1 MSLSGEREEGGPAS
15 KPSLSGEHDS
25 QTKAKSSLQQERP
38 DSPVPS
44 CVSMK
49 SDWSMVIPHTFSKG
63 VLTTEP
69 GEHQERPEFPS
80 GQSVQSHQ
88 TDLASIFTLL
98 EENMITFVK
107 KELKRFQEIL
117 SLDYPECLESQREE
131 KEQRSSAREGA
142 LKITLHLL
150 RNMKQQELA
159 DTLENIFLD
168 TPAVVCQCCLK
179 TNLKKKFECVFEG
192 IAKEGNSTLL
202 NQIYTDIYMTEGG
215 SGEVNTQHEVRQIE
229 TASRKPVR
237 SETPIRV
244 HDIFKR
250 PPGRV
255 EQIRTVLTKG
265 VAGIGKTV
273 CTQKFTLDWADGKA
287 NRNIHFTIPL
297 SFRELNLLN
306 GMKCSFMDLLHKF
319 FVEMKELEVSNF
331 HKYKVVFVFDGL
343 DECRLPLDF
352 QNNEIWTDVEEP
364 TSVDVL
370 LTNLIKG
377 NLLPSAQLWITTRPA
392 AANQIPPECVCLV
405 TEVRGFTDPQ
415 KDMYFTKRFSG
426 KENTASRVISHVKTS
441 RSLHIMCHIPVFC
454 CITATVLEHMLT
466 TDQRGELPKTLTEM
480 YIHFL
485 VFQSIQGNVKY
496 HGRAEADSHWTTESR
511 KMILSLGK
519 LAFQQLEKGNLIF
532 YESDLTECGIDV
544 REASVC
550 SGVFTQIFREE
561 RGLYQSQK
569 KVFCFVHLSLQE
581 FLAAV
586 YVILSFF
593 NDKQNVLEEPPSPP
607 DQSLHSVHR
616 VAVHKDLQSEE
627 RPWLLSFFLK
637 KKKNVVKE
645 PPSTSNPS
653 LHSVHRVA
661 VDKALQ
667 SKSGHWDLFLRF
679 LLGLSLDT
687 NQRLLRG
694 LLTQTGSSSET
705 NEETVKYIKTFLEN
719 QDFSPERSINLIHC
733 LNELGDT
740 SLIKEVQ
747 GFLTRGG
754 FQLEDLSASQSSAL
768 VFVLV
773 TSEEELDVFDLKKYS
788 RSEAGLLKLLPV
800 LEAKAPRRLLL
811 SGCQV
816 TEAGCASLASAL
828 RSNPSQLRELD
839 LSNNDLQDS
848 GVKLLSDE
856 LSRTTCKLETL
867 RLSGCMVT
875 EAGCVSLA
883 STLSSNPSHL
893 RELDLSNNDLQD
905 SGVKLLSH
913 ELSRTT
919 CKLETL
925 RLSGCMVTEAGCAS
939 LASTLSSNPSQMRE
953 LDLGYNH
960 PGDSGVKL
968 LSALLD
974 DPHCRLETLKVDH
987 GGEFRIKPGFTK
999 YACDLTLDP
1008 NTAHRILSL
1017 SEENRKVTRRREE
1030 QPYPDH
1036 PERFDYMTQVLCREG
1051 LTGSRWYWEVER
1063 RGRVSI
1069 GVTYRGINRRGV
1081 GDDGWLGYN
1090 NKSWSLVC
1098 HDNSYSVCHNEK
1110 RTVSPV
1116 CPSGSTRVGVYLDCP
1131 GGTLSFYRVSSDTL
1145 TLIHTFHSTFTQPLY
1160 PGFWVWWEGSSVSLC
1175 QR

>member
-1 MSLSGEREEGGPAS
+1 
-15 KPSLSGEHDS
+15 
-25 QTKAKSSLQQERP
+25 
-38 DSPVPS
+38 
-44 CVSMK
+44 
-49 SDWSMVIPHTFSKG
+49 
-63 VLTTEP
+63 
-69 GEHQERPEFPS
+69 
-80 GQSVQSHQ
+80 
-88 TDLASIFTLL
+88 
-98 EENMITFVK
+98 
-107 KELKRFQEIL
+107 
-117 SLDYPECLESQREE
+117 
-131 KEQRSSAREGA
+131 
-142 LKITLHLL
+142 
-150 RNMKQQELA
+150 
-159 DTLENIFLD
+159 
-168 TPAVVCQCCLK
+168 
-179 TNLKKKFECVFEG
+179 
-192 IAKEGNSTLL
+192 
-202 NQIYTDIYMTEGG
+202 MTEGG

-255 EQIRTVLTKG
+255 EPIRTVLTKG

-297 SFRELNLLN
+297 SFRELNLLK

-319 FVEMKELEVSNF
+319 FVEIKELEASNF

-511 KMILSLGK
+511 KIILSLGK

-561 RGLYQSQK
+561 RGLYQRQD
-569 KVFCFVHLSLQE
+569 KVFCFVHLSIQE

-593 NDKQNVLEEPPSPP
+593 NDKQNVLEEPPSPS
-607 DQSLHSVHR
+607 DQSLHSVHG
-616 VAVHKDLQSEE
+616 VAVHKDLQS
-627 RPWLLSFFLK
+627 K
-637 KKKNVVKE
+637 KRLRLE

-679 LLGLSLDT
+679 LLGLSLET

-694 LLTQTGSSSET
+694 LLSQTGSSSQT
-705 NEETVKYIKTFLEN
+705 NEETVKYIKKFLETK
-719 QDFSPERSINLIHC
+719 DFSPERSINLIHC

-740 SLIKEVQ
+740 SLVKEVQ

-773 TSEEELDVFDLKKYS
+773 TSEEELDVVDLKKYS

-800 LEAKAPRRLLL
+800 IEAKAPRRLLMSGCQVTEAGFASL
-811 SGCQV
+811 ASALRSNPSHLRELDLSNNDLQDSGVKLLSDEISRTTCKLETLRMSGCQV
-816 TEAGCASLASAL
+816 TEAGCASLASVL
-828 RSNPSQLRELD
+828 RSNPSHLSELD

-856 LSRTTCKLETL
+856 LSRTTCE
-867 RLSGCMVT
+867 
-875 EAGCVSLA
+875 
-883 STLSSNPSHL
+883 
-893 RELDLSNNDLQD
+893 
-905 SGVKLLSH
+905 
-913 ELSRTT
+913 
-919 CKLETL
+919 LETL

-939 LASTLSSNPSQMRE
+939 LASALNSNPSHLRE
-953 LDLGYNH
+953 LYLSYNH

-974 DPHCRLETLKVDH
+974 DPHCSLKTLKVDH
-987 GGEFRIKPGFTK
+987 GGQFRIKPGFHRGPHPCYVIDTPNISWCLTE
-999 YACDLTLDP
+999 ACDLTLNP
-1008 NTAHRILSL
+1008 NTANRNLSL

-1036 PERFDYMTQVLCREG
+1036 PERFDYWKQVLCREG
-1051 LTGSRWYWEVER
+1051 LTGSHWYWEVER
-1063 RGRVSI
+1063 RGWVSI
-1069 GVTYRGINRRGV
+1069 EVTYRGINRRGG
-1081 GDDGWLGYN
+1081 GDDCQLGFN
-1090 NKSWSLVC
+1090 NKSWSLLC
-1098 HDNSYSVCHNEK
+1098 NDNSYSAWHNKKE
-1110 RTVSPV
+1110 TVSPV
-1116 CPSGSTRVGVYLDCP
+1116 RPSGSTRVGVYLDCP

-1160 PGFWVWWEGSSVSLC
+1160 PGFTLWEEGSSVSLC